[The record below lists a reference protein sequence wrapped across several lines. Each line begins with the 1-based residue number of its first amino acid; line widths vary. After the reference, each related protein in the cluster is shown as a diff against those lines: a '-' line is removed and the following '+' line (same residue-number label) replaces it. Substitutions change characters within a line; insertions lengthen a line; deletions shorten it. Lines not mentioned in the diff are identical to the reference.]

1 MRFDRK
7 QLWIIAAAGLVFALI
22 FGVRQSQAL
31 FISPLNTATGLGIA
45 AISLAFAVAQLM
57 WGIAQPFAGAIADK
71 YGSGRV
77 IAIGAV
83 LVMVGTVLTPYA
95 QTTWMLI
102 LLIGIVAAGG
112 AGMAG
117 LGVLMSAV
125 GRAVPAEKRGL
136 ASGIVNAGGSFGQF
150 AVVPV
155 AQFLSGAIGWVG
167 ALSAIGLMTLAAAP
181 LAWVLRGKPAVAP
194 SAAPGASTEKTL
206 KQAVRAAIRDP
217 SFGYLT
223 VGFFVCGFH
232 VAFIATH
239 LPGVVASCQLSPEVA
254 AWSLALIG
262 LFNIAG
268 SFAAGAAIGR
278 WRMKSVLS
286 FLYAARAVAVL
297 AFLAAPKT
305 ATTFLMFAVVIG
317 FTYLATVPPTVG
329 LVGKLHGMRFL
340 ATLFGLVMLSHQMGG
355 FLGAWLGG
363 VLFESTGSYDWMWT
377 IDILLAVGA
386 ALIHLPIKETPKLK
400 IALAPA

>member
-1 MRFDRK
+1 
-7 QLWIIAAAGLVFALI
+7 
-22 FGVRQSQAL
+22 
-31 FISPLNTATGLGIA
+31 
-45 AISLAFAVAQLM
+45 
-57 WGIAQPFAGAIADK
+57 
-71 YGSGRV
+71 V

-102 LLIGIVAAGG
+102 LLIGVVAAGG

-125 GRAVPAEKRGL
+125 GRAVPPQMRGL

-194 SAAPGASTEKTL
+194 AGAPGATEKTL
-206 KQAVRAAIRDP
+206 KQAVRGAVRDP

-239 LPGVVASCQLSPEVA
+239 LPGVVATCQLPPEVA
-254 AWSLALIG
+254 AWSLSLIG

-286 FLYAARAVAVL
+286 LLYAARAVAVL

-305 ATTFLMFAVVIG
+305 ATTFLIFAVVIG

-363 VLFESTGSYDWMWT
+363 RLFESTGSYDWMWY

-386 ALIHLPIKETPKLK
+386 ALIHLPIKEAPRLK
-400 IALAPA
+400 AALAPA